1 MADVVV
7 FTPPIVRFL
16 LPPLTIPAAEVYNGI
31 NLYLLLYIAL
41 VIGSYSVDYALK
53 DVVWDATLSIHGI
66 FVVEF
71 E

>member
-1 MADVVV
+1 
-7 FTPPIVRFL
+7 
-16 LPPLTIPAAEVYNGI
+16 
-31 NLYLLLYIAL
+31 LLYIAL